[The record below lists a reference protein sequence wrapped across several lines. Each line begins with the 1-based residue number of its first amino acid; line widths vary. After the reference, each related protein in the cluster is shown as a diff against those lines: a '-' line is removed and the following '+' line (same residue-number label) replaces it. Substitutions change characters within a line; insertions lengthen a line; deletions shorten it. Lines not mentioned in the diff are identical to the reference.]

1 MIGFIRGTLVA
12 KKAPSLLI
20 DVRGVGYE
28 LEAPMSTFF
37 RLPNLG
43 DEVILYTHLQIREDA
58 HHLFGFM
65 TEAERSLF
73 RNLIRISGVGAKLAL
88 GILSG
93 LSVEEFRSCVKKQDA
108 ARLVRLPGI
117 GRKTAERLLIEM
129 RDRMNDG
136 GSLPRAESGG
146 GVQSGEAE
154 NSAEEEAI
162 SALVALGFK
171 SQEAVSLVERLPT
184 EGKSAEDLIRLAL
197 KAAVR

>member
-73 RNLIRISGVGAKLAL
+73 RNLIRISGIGAKLAL

-93 LSVEEFRSCVKKQDA
+93 MSVEDFCRCVNRQDA
-108 ARLVRLPGI
+108 ARLVRLPGV
-117 GRKTAERLLIEM
+117 GRKTAERLLMEM
-129 RDRMNDG
+129 RDRMNDPG
-136 GSLPRAESGG
+136 TPPRVESGA
-146 GVQSGEAE
+146 GVQLGEAE
-154 NSAEEEAI
+154 NSVEEAI

-171 SQEAVSLVERLPT
+171 PQEAVFLVEKLPA

>member
-58 HHLFGFM
+58 HHLFGFL

-73 RNLIRISGVGAKLAL
+73 RNLIRVSGVGAKLAL

-93 LSVEEFRSCVKKQDA
+93 ISVEEFRSCVKKQDA

-117 GRKTAERLLIEM
+117 GRKTAERVLMEM
-129 RDRMNDG
+129 RDRMSDT
-136 GSLPRAESGG
+136 GSPPRTESGSG
-146 GVQSGEAE
+146 AQPGEAE
-154 NSAEEEAI
+154 NSAEEAI

-171 SQEAVSLVERLPT
+171 SQEAVSLVDRLPT

>member
-73 RNLIRISGVGAKLAL
+73 RNLIRVSGVGAKLAL

-93 LSVEEFRSCVKKQDA
+93 ISVEEFRSCVKKQDA

-117 GRKTAERLLIEM
+117 GRKTAERLLMEM
-129 RDRMNDG
+129 RDRMNDI
-136 GSLPRAESGG
+136 GSPPRTENGSGA
-146 GVQSGEAE
+146 QSGEAE
-154 NSAEEEAI
+154 NSAEEAI